1 MTTKTTIELDRE
13 PAAAEI
19 AEVIRIAPEEGNSI
33 KRPVQAQITR
43 AKRDAERVVLRD
55 GSSVVIRP
63 LAAGDEAA
71 IASWFTSWFAGL
83 PSATLYAR
91 LFGLLKRLDP
101 RAEPAL
107 ARAGRFDHEAITAL
121 APDGTTVGIA
131 RYLPTSKPTSAE
143 VTIAVADGWRGLGIA
158 STLLERVAARSRS
171 VGVNQLAAICLASDD
186 TLIRLL
192 SRLGPTTVGPSNLGS
207 VHVWIDL
214 SAAVPDHSS
223 PASGGPRD

>member
-1 MTTKTTIELDRE
+1 MDDRSGLCVLVGGPARGTGGFKTMTTKTTIELDRE

-71 IASWFTSWFAGL
+71 IASWFTSRFAGL

-107 ARAGRFDHEAITAL
+107 ARAGRFDHEAITASPL
-121 APDGTTVGIA
+121 TARRSESPATSRPPSPQAQRSRLRWPTVGAGWASPA
-131 RYLPTSKPTSAE
+131 RCSN
-143 VTIAVADGWRGLGIA
+143 G
-158 STLLERVAARSRS
+158 SRP
-171 VGVNQLAAICLASDD
+171 D
-186 TLIRLL
+186 R
-192 SRLGPTTVGPSNLGS
+192 GPSESTN
-207 VHVWIDL
+207 
-214 SAAVPDHSS
+214 
-223 PASGGPRD
+223 